1 MVKFVKE
8 SRSPILGRGAD
19 VGVEVQGEAQVQG
32 RHEVQGEA
40 QVQGEAKVHGRY
52 EVRREGADVGVRAEV
67 RGGSKVQS
75 NS

>member
-1 MVKFVKE
+1 MKGDRTVRKLAKE
-8 SRSPILGRGAD
+8 SRSPILGKGAD

-32 RHEVQGEA
+32 GHEVQGE
-40 QVQGEAKVHGRY
+40 
-52 EVRREGADVGVRAEV
+52 GADIGVRAEV

>member
-1 MVKFVKE
+1 MRKLAKE
-8 SRSPILGRGAD
+8 SRSPILGKGAD

-32 RHEVQGEA
+32 RYEVQG
-40 QVQGEAKVHGRY
+40 
-52 EVRREGADVGVRAEV
+52 EGADVGVRAEV